1 MSTFRLFKVTAV
13 CAAALYFQGCGDKK
27 SEDSKEIADAKADV
41 ADLKTKLASAQDKI
55 KELEEQFKN
64 TQNQAP
70 ASTGTV
76 APAAAEPG
84 QV

>member
-1 MSTFRLFKVTAV
+1 MSTFRLFKVAAV

-55 KELEEQFKN
+55 KELEEEFKN
-64 TQNQAP
+64 TQSQ
-70 ASTGTV
+70 ASTSTV